1 LRLVCDV
8 ARENKKASVAVGS
21 LYYLV
26 ATNMAAVQDITI
38 ESEFSEVDAFLNA
51 EAANA
56 KELGLEAETAV
67 EARHLVCLSQNYQ
80 TLSISFGRFA

>member
-8 ARENKKASVAVGS
+8 ARENKKANVDVGLLYS
-21 LYYLV
+21 LV
-26 ATNMAAVQDITI
+26 VTNMAAVQDITI

-51 EAANA
+51 EAAKA
-56 KELGLEAETAV
+56 KELGLETETAV
-67 EARHLVCLSQNYQ
+67 EARPVVCLSHNYQ